1 VVLKPGSTRRWAPGT
16 GDETAARL
24 PCAVALHLRYMVA
37 RSTSF
42 RISDVARQRL
52 AERAAR
58 EGISA
63 TQLLERLI
71 LEGIDALDHPGI
83 VHRGPPTA
91 RRAALGVGPDVWE
104 VIARLRELAGSE
116 EERVAAL
123 ADETDL
129 HPREIRRAIDY
140 AAEHRSEIE
149 RLIERSEAA
158 RERSR
163 LATQERQALF
173 A

>member
-1 VVLKPGSTRRWAPGT
+1 MGRRG
-16 GDETAARL
+16 EVRAARL
-24 PCAVALHLRYMVA
+24 LVAAALQLRYMVA

-42 RISDVARQRL
+42 RISDEARQRL

-71 LEGIDALDHPGI
+71 VEGIDALDHPGI
-83 VHRGPPTA
+83 IHRGPPAA

-116 EERVAAL
+116 EGRVAAL

-140 AAEHRSEIE
+140 AAEHRKEIE

-163 LATQERQALF
+163 RATQERQALF

>member
-1 VVLKPGSTRRWAPGT
+1 MAT
-16 GDETAARL
+16 GDVSEPHGAATA
-24 PCAVALHLRYMVA
+24 CAVALHLRYMVA

-42 RISDVARQRL
+42 RMSDEARQRL
-52 AERAAR
+52 ADRAAR
-58 EGISA
+58 EGTSA

-83 VHRGPPTA
+83 VHRGPLTA

-116 EERVAAL
+116 EERVAVL

-140 AAEHRSEIE
+140 AAEHRREIE

-158 RERSR
+158 RERSQ

>member
-1 VVLKPGSTRRWAPGT
+1 
-16 GDETAARL
+16 
-24 PCAVALHLRYMVA
+24 MVA

-42 RISDVARQRL
+42 RIGDEARQRL
-52 AERAAR
+52 ADRAAR

-140 AAEHRSEIE
+140 AAEHRKEVE
-149 RLIERSEAA
+149 RLIGRSEAA
-158 RERSR
+158 RERSQR
-163 LATQERQALF
+163 ATQERQALF